1 MAQSQRKG
9 RFTITRATTDDKIDL
24 TISTQNSNP
33 TLTYSNLLQ
42 DEQTRS
48 HDSKLK
54 SNKEEPRISKS
65 TNELPLLSR
74 HQEPQDSPLLKFTPV
89 HSDHINPD
97 YLLDKT
103 REEES
108 TSEVQ
113 LMEMVESHVCKMV
126 FAN

>member
-24 TISTQNSNP
+24 TISTQQSNP
-33 TLTYSNLLQ
+33 TLTYQNLLQ
-42 DEQTRS
+42 DEHPRPRDAKPKSTLDDPRTTR
-48 HDSKLK
+48 
-54 SNKEEPRISKS
+54 S
-65 TNELPLLSR
+65 TNELPIFR
-74 HQEPQDSPLLKFTPV
+74 RQETQDSPLLKFTPV
-89 HSDHINPD
+89 HSDHFNPEF
-97 YLLDKT
+97 LDKT

-126 FAN
+126 IST